1 MLPAK
6 FYSELIV
13 WQLATELKQ
22 EVYRL
27 VRISPANRDF
37 DFRKQIFK
45 AAAGTPQHI
54 IEGFG
59 RIYPGD
65 FARFL
70 TFALGSMN
78 ETEGWLSDGVDRG
91 HWSEQE
97 LRAGRVLLRRLTP
110 ALRNLHRY
118 LSTLPPRTPWRDLVW
133 RDARLSEP
141 VTPGEPGEPDEPDE
155 PGDRVEPKEPT

>member
-6 FYSELIV
+6 IYTELIV

-22 EVYRL
+22 EIYRL
-27 VRISPANRDF
+27 VRMSPANRDF

-45 AAAGTPQHI
+45 AASGTPQHI

-91 HWSEQE
+91 HWHNGE
-97 LRAGRVLLRRLTP
+97 LNASRQLLRRLTP

-118 LSTLPPRTPWRDLVW
+118 LSMLPPGTPWRDLVW
-133 RDARLSEP
+133 RDARRSES
-141 VTPGEPGEPDEPDE
+141 VTPDE
-155 PGDRVEPKEPT
+155 PGESVEPEEPT

>member
-6 FYSELIV
+6 IYSELIV
-13 WQLATELKQ
+13 WQLAVELKQ

-27 VRISPANRDF
+27 VRTSPANRNF
-37 DFRKQIFK
+37 DFRDQIFK
-45 AAAGTPQHI
+45 AASGTPQHI

-91 HWSEQE
+91 HWSELE
-97 LRAGRVLLRRLTP
+97 LRASRTLLRRLTP

-118 LSTLPPRTPWRDLVW
+118 LATLPSNVPWRELLW
-133 RDARLSEP
+133 GRDTSDRRSDPAEP
-141 VTPGEPGEPDEPDE
+141 VEP
-155 PGDRVEPKEPT
+155 VEPEEPT